1 MDDDF
6 SYHSGDFSRSVMR
19 MASEENRDTT
29 MTHIHCV
36 LIPRFNMLSLTG
48 MLEPARIAN
57 YLSLSPLFGHAL
69 WSFDGA
75 EVAASNGMTM
85 PCAEPPEKLGRND
98 LVFLF
103 GSWGGE
109 YYQNPRLFSWLRLQ
123 ARLGVR
129 LCAVEIGSYPFARAG
144 LLDGKAATTHWSYV
158 SGFEEQF
165 DEVTAR
171 EQLFTIDGRIM
182 TCAGGTATIDLM
194 LHLIGERHGE
204 RLAGEIA
211 DQMMHHPVRPGTTP
225 QRVTLGR
232 GFEMPS
238 SSVREAV
245 ELIERN
251 VSEPLTVP
259 EIAAQV
265 GISQRQLERQFSKG
279 MGCSVV
285 QFGLLMRLQRAR
297 VLLISTGLS
306 VREISAACGFNSLSH
321 FAFAF
326 KKCFGRRPSD
336 YRQAWPEQE
345 AEPHWPG
352 SLARYLDTLHVK
364 RRIEGDLSD

>member
-1 MDDDF
+1 
-6 SYHSGDFSRSVMR
+6 
-19 MASEENRDTT
+19 MATEQNPAPEVI
-29 MTHIHCV
+29 HIHCV
-36 LIPRFNMLSLTG
+36 LIPRFNMMSLAG
-48 MLEPARIAN
+48 LLEPPRIAN
-57 YLSLSPLFGHAL
+57 YLSLSPLFSHAC
-69 WSFDGA
+69 WSFDG
-75 EVAASNGMTM
+75 EDVVASNGMSVR
-85 PCAEPPEKLGRND
+85 CAAPPEQLGRDD

-109 YYQNPRLFSWLRLQ
+109 YYRNPRLFSWLRLQ

-144 LLDGKAATTHWSYV
+144 LLDGKSATTHWSYL

-165 DEVTAR
+165 DAVTAR
-171 EQLFTIDGRIM
+171 EHLFTLDGRIM

-194 LHLIGERHGE
+194 LHLIAERHGE

-211 DQMMHHPVRPGTTP
+211 DQMMHHPVRRGTTP

-232 GFEMPS
+232 GVEMPS
-238 SSVREAV
+238 SGVREAV

-265 GISQRQLERQFSKG
+265 GISQRQLERQFRKI

-297 VLLISTGLS
+297 VLLISTDLS
-306 VREISAACGFNSLSH
+306 VRDISAACGFNSLSH
-321 FAFAF
+321 FAYAF
-326 KKCFGRRPSD
+326 KKCFDKRPSD

-352 SLARYLDTLHVK
+352 SLARYLDTLHV
-364 RRIEGDLSD
+364 RRG

>member
-1 MDDDF
+1 
-6 SYHSGDFSRSVMR
+6 
-19 MASEENRDTT
+19 MATEGIYDQTVTR
-29 MTHIHCV
+29 IQCV
-36 LIPRFNMLSLTG
+36 LIPRFNMMSLTG
-48 MLEPARIAN
+48 LIEPARIAN
-57 YLSLSPLFGHAL
+57 YLSFAPLFSHAY
-69 WSFDGA
+69 WSFDGT
-75 EVAASNGMTM
+75 EVMASNGMTVD
-85 PCAEPPEKLGRND
+85 CAEPPERMGRDD

-109 YYQNPRLFSWLRLQ
+109 YYQNPQLFSWLRLQ
-123 ARLGVR
+123 ARLGVH

-165 DEVTAR
+165 DAVTAR
-171 EQLFTIDGRIM
+171 DQLYTVDGQIM

-204 RLAGEIA
+204 RLSGEIA
-211 DQMMHHPVRPGTTP
+211 DQMMHHPVRPGSTP
-225 QRVTLGR
+225 QRMTLGQ
-232 GFEMPS
+232 GVEMPS
-238 SSVREAV
+238 SSVREAI

-259 EIAAQV
+259 EIAAHV
-265 GISQRQLERQFSKG
+265 GISQRQLERQFGKV

-285 QFGLLMRLQRAR
+285 QFSLLMRLQRAR

-336 YRQAWPEQE
+336 YRQAWPEKE

-352 SLARYLDTLHVK
+352 SLARYLDTLHVQ
-364 RRIEGDLSD
+364 RRIEGDSSKGSNLQE

>member
-1 MDDDF
+1 MI
-6 SYHSGDFSRSVMR
+6 
-19 MASEENRDTT
+19 AEKTPENSATR
-29 MTHIHCV
+29 IHCV
-36 LIPRFNMLSLTG
+36 LIPRFNMMSLTG
-48 MLEPARIAN
+48 LLEPARIAN
-57 YLSLSPLFGHAL
+57 YLSVSPLYTHVY

-75 EVAASNGMTM
+75 QVVASNGMSI
-85 PCAEPPEKLGRND
+85 PCETPPEKMNRDD
-98 LVFLF
+98 LVFVF

-109 YYQNPRLFSWLRLQ
+109 YYQNPMLFSWLRLQ
-123 ARLGVR
+123 ARIGAR

-158 SGFEEQF
+158 SGFQEQF
-165 DEVTAR
+165 EEVEAT
-171 EQLFTIDGRIM
+171 EQLYTTDGRIM

-194 LHLIGERHGE
+194 LHLIGETQGE
-204 RLAGEIA
+204 RLVGEIA
-211 DQMMHHPVRPGTTP
+211 DQMMHHPVRPATAP

-232 GFEMPS
+232 GVEMPS
-238 SSVREAV
+238 PSVRAAV

-259 EIAAQV
+259 EIAAEI
-265 GISQRQLERQFSKG
+265 GISQRQLERKFSKI

-285 QFGLLMRLQRAR
+285 QFGLLMRLQQAR
-297 VLLISTGLS
+297 VLLISTGMN
-306 VREISAACGFNSLSH
+306 VREISAASGFNSLSH

-326 KKCFGRRPSD
+326 KKCFGKRPSD

-352 SLARYLDTLHVK
+352 SLVA
-364 RRIEGDLSD
+364 LS

>member
-1 MDDDF
+1 
-6 SYHSGDFSRSVMR
+6 
-19 MASEENRDTT
+19 MAFDESFDPSLTQ
-29 MTHIHCV
+29 IHCV
-36 LIPRFNMLSLTG
+36 LIPRFNMMSLTG
-48 MLEPARIAN
+48 LIEPARIAN
-57 YLSLSPLFGHAL
+57 YLSLAPLYSHGH
-69 WSFDGA
+69 WSFDGE
-75 EVAASNGMTM
+75 EVMASNGMSVA
-85 PCAEPPEKLGRND
+85 CAVPPEKLKRDD

-129 LCAVEIGSYPFARAG
+129 ICAVEIGSYPLARAG
-144 LLDGKAATTHWSYV
+144 LLDGKTAATHWSYV

-165 DEVTAR
+165 DEVTVL

-182 TCAGGTATIDLM
+182 SCAGGTATIDLM
-194 LHLIGERHGE
+194 LHLIGESHGE

-225 QRVTLGR
+225 QRITLGQ
-232 GFEMPS
+232 GVETPP

-265 GISQRQLERQFSKG
+265 RISQRQLERQFGKA

-297 VLLISTGLS
+297 VLLISTDQS

-352 SLARYLDTLHVK
+352 SLARYLDTLQT
-364 RRIEGDLSD
+364 RRPIPSERSTEENGDGQRQE

>member
-1 MDDDF
+1 MT
-6 SYHSGDFSRSVMR
+6 SGDEDEPAATRV
-19 MASEENRDTT
+19 
-29 MTHIHCV
+29 HCV
-36 LIPRFNMLSLTG
+36 LLPRFNMLSLTG
-48 MLEPARIAN
+48 LIEPMRVAN
-57 YLSLSPLFGHAL
+57 YLSLSPLFGYEH
-69 WSFDGA
+69 WSFDGE
-75 EVAASNGMTM
+75 EVMASNGMAVVCR
-85 PCAEPPEKLGRND
+85 PPPEKLGRD
-98 LVFLF
+98 DMVFLF

-109 YYQNPRLFSWLRLQ
+109 YYRNPRLFSWLRLQ

-144 LLDGKAATTHWSYV
+144 LLDDKAATTHWSYV

-165 DEVTAR
+165 DTVAVC
-171 EQLFTIDGRIM
+171 EQLFTIDGRMM
-182 TCAGGTATIDLM
+182 TCAGGTATIDMM

-211 DQMMHHPVRPGTTP
+211 DQMMHHPVRPATTA
-225 QRVTLGR
+225 QRMTLGR
-232 GFEMPS
+232 GVEMPS
-238 SSVREAV
+238 SGVREAV

-265 GISQRQLERQFSKG
+265 GISQRQLERQFRKI

-297 VLLISTGLS
+297 VLLISTGMS

-321 FAFAF
+321 FAYAF
-326 KKCFGRRPSD
+326 KKCFGKRPSD

-352 SLARYLDTLHVK
+352 SLARYLDTLHV
-364 RRIEGDLSD
+364 RRATEGDT

>member
-1 MDDDF
+1 MSADED
-6 SYHSGDFSRSVMR
+6 
-19 MASEENRDTT
+19 RDLSPTQ
-29 MTHIHCV
+29 IHCV
-36 LIPRFNMLSLTG
+36 LIPRFNMMSLTG
-48 MLEPARIAN
+48 LIEPARIAN
-57 YLSLSPLFGHAL
+57 YLSLAPLFTHAY
-69 WSFDGA
+69 WSFDGT
-75 EVAASNGMTM
+75 EVVASNGMSVV
-85 PCAEPPEKLGRND
+85 CDEPPEKVDRSD
-98 LVFLF
+98 IVFLF

-165 DEVTAR
+165 DGVAAR

-194 LHLIGERHGE
+194 LDLISERHGE

-232 GFEMPS
+232 GVGMPS
-238 SSVREAV
+238 SDVREAV

-259 EIAAQV
+259 EIAAQI
-265 GISQRQLERQFSKG
+265 GISQRQLERQFGKV

-285 QFGLLMRLQRAR
+285 QFGVLMRLQRAR
-297 VLLISTGLS
+297 VLLISTGQS

-321 FAFAF
+321 FAYAF

-336 YRQAWPEQE
+336 YRQAWPEKE

-352 SLARYLDTLHVK
+352 SLARYLDTLEI
-364 RRIEGDLSD
+364 RRRRDEAVRPTKPL

>member
-1 MDDDF
+1 MC
-6 SYHSGDFSRSVMR
+6 
-19 MASEENRDTT
+19 MAIEENHHPTV
-29 MTHIHCV
+29 THIHCV
-36 LIPRFNMLSLTG
+36 LIPRFNMMSLTG

-57 YLSLSPLFGHAL
+57 YLSLSPLFTQAY

-75 EVAASNGMTM
+75 EVTASNGMSIA
-85 PCAEPPEKLGRND
+85 CAPPPEKLGRDD
-98 LVFLF
+98 LVFVF

-129 LCAVEIGSYPFARAG
+129 LCAVEIGSYLFARAG

-165 DEVTAR
+165 DEVTAC

-194 LHLIGERHGE
+194 LHLIDERHGE

-225 QRVTLGR
+225 QRVTLGH
-232 GFEMPS
+232 GVEMPS

-265 GISQRQLERQFSKG
+265 GISQRQLERQFGKV

-326 KKCFGRRPSD
+326 KKCFGKRPSD

-345 AEPHWPG
+345 AKPHWPR
-352 SLARYLDTLHVK
+352 SLARYLDTLHVR
-364 RRIEGDLSD
+364 RRIEGEERM